1 MGDSNDDKS
10 KQAQGQPKRPFAT
23 IDLKATEVKV
33 TPAAPGAAAADAS
46 AAKPAASTAVPP
58 SGATAMPDAAKDA
71 ARSGAGTGPAAAAAT
86 ASGAKASTSASPK
99 TQGSSGPAPARG
111 GNFMTHVASG
121 VAGGAL
127 TLAAAVF
134 GGLVPGSSDGDVARR
149 VSALEQSRGSGAGSA
164 DLQKQLA
171 DLSAQVARFDE
182 QQRGLS
188 AAHSQSS
195 EQIKVVQ
202 DKVARQDADGDM
214 GQRLVKLEE
223 QLGALSQAAGTD
235 PRNGRV
241 AQLAQ
246 IVTKLTEVETR
257 LNATRR
263 EIAQDIEQRVGVA
276 ADQAEAGRTRLAQRA
291 QSIEQTLKSVSDDT
305 TSLRASLDAFKSD
318 IDTRIKA
325 TARPAD
331 VSAAVAP
338 VAQRLGEIER
348 NLQTVVRSE
357 QDRNATAGNILLSLE
372 LANLKRALDRGGKYA
387 SELASVKKLAGD
399 KLDLAVLE
407 ASQSTGVPSVA
418 ALTQELRTLAHTMI
432 DAEME
437 PADASLADRMLSG
450 MKSIVRV
457 RRTNLSADDTS
468 AEAVIGRMESLLK
481 DGLVAEALGEARKL
495 SAKALAPARGLIA
508 KLETRQSIDAA
519 IAALDA
525 SLKTSLAGGA
535 EPKKGTN

>member
-33 TPAAPGAAAADAS
+33 TPAAAGGAADAS
-46 AAKPAASTAVPP
+46 ATKPAGSTAVPA
-58 SGATAMPDAAKDA
+58 SGPAAKTDAAKDTA
-71 ARSGAGTGPAAAAAT
+71 NAGASAGPAEAASAASGTKTTTSAAAKPPT
-86 ASGAKASTSASPK
+86 APSP
-99 TQGSSGPAPARG
+99 TAARG
-111 GNFMTHVASG
+111 GNVLTHAAAG

-134 GGLVPGSSDGDVARR
+134 GGLVPGSGDSDVVRR
-149 VSALEQSRGSGAGSA
+149 VSALEQVRGSGAGSA

-182 QQRGLS
+182 QQRGLR
-188 AAHSQSS
+188 AAHSQSND
-195 EQIKVVQ
+195 QIKAVQ
-202 DKVARQDADGDM
+202 DKVDRQDADGDI

-263 EIAQDIEQRVGVA
+263 EIAQDLEQRVGVA

-291 QSIEQTLKSVSDDT
+291 QSIEQSLKSVSDDT
-305 TSLRASLDAFKSD
+305 ASLRASLDAFKSD
-318 IDTRIKA
+318 VDTRIKA

-348 NLQTVVRSE
+348 NLQSVVRSE

-418 ALTQELRTLAHTMI
+418 ALTQELRTLAHSMI
-432 DAEME
+432 DAELE
-437 PADASLADRMLSG
+437 PADATLTDRMLSG

-468 AEAVIGRMESLLK
+468 AEAIVGRMESLLK

-508 KLETRQSIDAA
+508 KLEMRQSIDAA

>member
-10 KQAQGQPKRPFAT
+10 KPAQGQPKRPFAT
-23 IDLKATEVKV
+23 IDLKATEVKA
-33 TPAAPGAAAADAS
+33 TPAAPPPAADAP
-46 AAKPAASTAVPP
+46 AAKPGAATAVP
-58 SGATAMPDAAKDA
+58 STAPAAKPDAAKEA
-71 ARSGAGTGPAAAAAT
+71 ARAGPGPAASAT
-86 ASGAKASTSASPK
+86 AASGAKATGAPPPSQSSPK
-99 TQGSSGPAPARG
+99 APTARG
-111 GNFMTHVASG
+111 PGFLSHVASG
-121 VAGGAL
+121 IAGGAL
-127 TLAAAVF
+127 TLAAALF
-134 GGLVPGSSDGDVARR
+134 GGLVPGMGDSDVARR
-149 VSALEQSRGSGAGSA
+149 VSALEQAGGGAGTSSA
-164 DLQKQLA
+164 DLQKRLA
-171 DLSAQVARFDE
+171 DLAAQVARFDD

-188 AAHSQSS
+188 AAHTQSS
-195 EQIKVVQ
+195 EQIKAVQ

-214 GQRLVKLEE
+214 GQRLAKMEE

-241 AQLAQ
+241 AQLTQ
-246 IVTKLTEVETR
+246 IVTKLSEVETR

-263 EIAQDIEQRVGVA
+263 EIAQELEQRVGVA

-305 TSLRASLDAFKSD
+305 TSLRASLDAMKSD
-318 IDTRIKA
+318 VDTRLKA
-325 TARPAD
+325 AARPAD
-331 VSAAVAP
+331 VTAAVAP

-399 KLDLAVLE
+399 KLDLGALE
-407 ASQSTGVPSVA
+407 ASQSSGVPSIA
-418 ALTQELRTLAHTMI
+418 ALTQELRTVAHAMI
-432 DAEME
+432 DAELE
-437 PADASLADRMLSG
+437 PTDASLADRMLSG
-450 MKSIVRV
+450 VKSIVRV

-508 KLETRQSIDAA
+508 RLETRQSIDAA

-535 EPKKGTN
+535 EPKKGSN